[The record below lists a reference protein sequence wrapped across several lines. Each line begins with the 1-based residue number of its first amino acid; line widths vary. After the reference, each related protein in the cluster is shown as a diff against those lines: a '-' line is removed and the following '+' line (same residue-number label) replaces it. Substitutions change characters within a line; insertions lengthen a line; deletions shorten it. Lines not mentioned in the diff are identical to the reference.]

1 VLYYCTK
8 EILYQELYLTLSLHD
23 RMREKKAGLQFDREG
38 GLSKK
43 GKKTKRNKRK
53 FPLREKGKDVKKK
66 TQ

>member
-1 VLYYCTK
+1 
-8 EILYQELYLTLSLHD
+8 
-23 RMREKKAGLQFDREG
+23 MREKKAGLQFDREG